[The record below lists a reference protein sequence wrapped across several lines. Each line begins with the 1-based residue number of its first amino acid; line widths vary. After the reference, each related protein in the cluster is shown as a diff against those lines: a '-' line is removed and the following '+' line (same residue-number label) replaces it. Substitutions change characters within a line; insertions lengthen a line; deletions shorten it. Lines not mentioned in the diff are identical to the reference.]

1 MQNILITV
9 GRQYGSGGREIGEKT
24 AALLGIPFYNEELI
38 TLAAKKSELC
48 EEAATAAD
56 EKNASSLLY
65 TLAVGSTN
73 MLHMPNYNM
82 PINDRLFLAQSE
94 VIRDIAENGS
104 AVIVGR
110 CADYILREY
119 PNLFSVF
126 IFADAKAR
134 AARVAERNNV
144 TETEA
149 YTLIAKTDRRRANYY
164 NFYTGRKWGKLT
176 GYDLAVNSEKLG
188 IDGTAAQIGQF
199 AKAMLK

>member
-1 MQNILITV
+1 MRKILAPVCIFVCFVIAFTV
-9 GRQYGSGGREIGEKT
+9 LFSHKT
-24 AALLGIPFYNEELI
+24 
-38 TLAAKKSELC
+38 
-48 EEAATAAD
+48 
-56 EKNASSLLY
+56 
-65 TLAVGSTN
+65 
-73 MLHMPNYNM
+73 
-82 PINDRLFLAQSE
+82 
-94 VIRDIAENGS
+94 ENGS

-164 NFYTGRKWGKLT
+164 NFYTGRKWGELS

-188 IDGTAAQIGQF
+188 IDGTAAQIAQF